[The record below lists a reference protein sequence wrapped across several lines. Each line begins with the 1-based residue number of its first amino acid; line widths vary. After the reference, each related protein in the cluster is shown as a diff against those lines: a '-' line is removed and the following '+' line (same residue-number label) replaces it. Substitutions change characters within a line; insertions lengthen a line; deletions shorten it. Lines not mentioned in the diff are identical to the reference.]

1 MKKLILTLIAIVT
14 LFTTL
19 TACTNNEKKDIDRL
33 DGLKN
38 NMSYQAVSSIKMLE
52 IKEKFNDI
60 NRLSLHTL
68 LDSKDV
74 AEKEEIEKY
83 LAMMEELM
91 ASNGGIDI
99 VSEPSDKEEYNNK
112 ITITTKN
119 LQNEEAVYLL
129 YYNETVI
136 SEVEDDEDGDVE
148 EVKKITGIAMS
159 NGKEY
164 ILEGETEIET
174 ENDEKEKETY
184 FKIIEDE
191 NNYVLVKEEF
201 EQELNESE
209 HEYKYVVVSDGKKV
223 SELEFSFEQELG
235 EISVEVKEVTKD
247 NKTSY
252 KFKVVKDGNNKY
264 IKIEIKEGSKTTK
277 IKARVV
283 YDTVTNTYKYDYK
296 YIS

>member
-148 EVKKITGIAMS
+148 EVKKITGIAIS

-201 EQELNESE
+201 EQG
-209 HEYKYVVVSDGKKV
+209 D
-223 SELEFSFEQELG
+223 F
-235 EISVEVKEVTKD
+235 
-247 NKTSY
+247 
-252 KFKVVKDGNNKY
+252 
-264 IKIEIKEGSKTTK
+264 
-277 IKARVV
+277 V
-283 YDTVTNTYKYDYK
+283 Y
-296 YIS
+296 